1 MTSSKPCSITSFFA
15 AKPSTTTKKRRL
27 DVIEMDAYEILETP
41 ERIMIVTTEKDG
53 RLVDVEVGVA
63 SDGAFVS
70 FFLVEKPTAQAEPV
84 LRNFVPSWSSV
95 NEFLVHDEDAKG
107 VFCWACR

>member
-1 MTSSKPCSITSFFA
+1 MVDI
-15 AKPSTTTKKRRL
+15 
-27 DVIEMDAYEILETP
+27 DAYQIPEIP
-41 ERIMIVTTEKDG
+41 GRIMTVTTEKDG
-53 RLVDVEVGVA
+53 RRVDVEVGVA

-107 VFCWACR
+107 EFCRACRQSVSSS

>member
-1 MTSSKPCSITSFFA
+1 
-15 AKPSTTTKKRRL
+15 
-27 DVIEMDAYEILETP
+27 
-41 ERIMIVTTEKDG
+41 MIVTTEKDG
-53 RLVDVEVGVA
+53 CLMEFEVGVA
-63 SDGAFVS
+63 SDGAFVP
-70 FFLVEKPTAQAEPV
+70 FNVDEKPTAKARPV